1 MRTIFRSVVVV
12 ALVPVVYVA
21 SATIDFPLV
30 LWHRFHP
37 PGESAL
43 MRIRARQ
50 AHEEGREWAPRHA
63 WVPLERISPHLARAV
78 VVAEDSRFHDHAGFD
93 WEQIRR
99 AWEEGRRG
107 GATRGASTIT
117 QQTVKN
123 LYLTPSRHVLRKARE
138 AVLTAWMEAWLPKDR
153 ILELYLNA
161 VELGPGVFGAEA
173 AAKRYFGRPA
183 ANLTRDQAALLAA
196 TLPAP
201 LRRNPGAPS
210 PGLARRQRMILDRT
224 ARWYGE
230 RAPAE
235 AGGPVRRPSEAIP
248 LDGGP
253 GAAVDSAG
261 P

>member
-1 MRTIFRSVVVV
+1 MRTVFRSAVVL
-12 ALVPVVYVA
+12 ALVPVVYMA
-21 SATIDFPLV
+21 SVTIDLPLV
-30 LWHRFHP
+30 VWHRFHP

-50 AHEEGREWAPRHA
+50 AHEEDREWAPRHE
-63 WVPLERISPHLARAV
+63 WVPLERISPHLGRAV

-99 AWEEGRRG
+99 AWEDGRRG

-123 LYLTPSRHVLRKARE
+123 LYLTPSRHVLRKGRE
-138 AVLTAWMEAWLPKDR
+138 AVLTAWMEVWLPKDR
-153 ILELYLNA
+153 ILELYLNV
-161 VELGPGVFGAEA
+161 VEFGPGVFGAEA
-173 AAKRYFGRPA
+173 ASKRYFGRPA
-183 ANLTRDQAALLAA
+183 SDLTRGQAALLAA

-201 LRRNPGAPS
+201 LLRNPGTPT
-210 PGLARRQRMILDRT
+210 PGLARRQRMILGRM

-230 RAPAE
+230 QAPPG
-235 AGGPVRRPSEAIP
+235 AGGPVRRPSEPIP
-248 LDGGP
+248 LDGGT